1 MANHVRQQIREAIG
15 TLLTGLTTTGAR
27 VYQSRVFALTAATE
41 LPCILIYTLQEATSR
56 EDSFCQYVRRITVA
70 VEAVAEPTA
79 NVDDVLDTICK
90 EVEAKMA
97 TNKLLSGLATD
108 VVIQRTDVQLQG
120 GDSERTVG
128 AARMSWE
135 VLTITLEGAP
145 DVAL

>member
-15 TLLTGLTTTGAR
+15 TLLTGLSTTGAR
-27 VYQSRVFALTAATE
+27 VHQSRVFALAPATE
-41 LPCILIYTLQEATSR
+41 LPCILIYTLQEATAL
-56 EDSFCQYVRRITVA
+56 DSFCQYARRITVA

-97 TNKLLSGLATD
+97 TDKLLGGLAAE
-108 VVIQRTDVQLQG
+108 VSLQRTDVQLQG

-128 AARMSWE
+128 AARMAWE
-135 VLTITLEGAP
+135 VLTITQEGAP